1 MSTIEDRLSQLGY
14 AVPAALPV
22 HGRYAAVVIDQGV
35 AYTSGVVGATGDP
48 PRLAFPGRVGAEVSV
63 EDGKESARL
72 ALVAT
77 LGNLREAL
85 GNLDRIDHFLKLT
98 GYVATVPGTAQIHHV
113 IGAASE
119 LLAEIIG
126 GDSLP
131 VRTVVGVAELPA
143 GASVA
148 LDLTLRLLPDESS

>member
-1 MSTIEDRLSQLGY
+1 MGTVEDRVAQLGY

-22 HGRYAAVVIDQGV
+22 HGRYASVVVDHCL
-35 AYTSGVVGATGDP
+35 AYTSGVVGVMGDP
-48 PRLAFPGRVGAEVSV
+48 PTLAFPGRVGVEVSI

-72 ALVAT
+72 ALLAT

-85 GNLDRIDHFLKLT
+85 GSLDRIDRYLKLT
-98 GYVATVPGTAQIHHV
+98 GYVATVPGTHQIHRV

-119 LLAEIIG
+119 LLAEIVG
-126 GDSLP
+126 EDRLP
-131 VRTVVGVAELPA
+131 VRTVVGAIELPG

-148 LDLTLRLLPDESS
+148 LDAILRLRPDGPS